1 MCFGAI
7 AAIKV
12 LIQMKSSII
21 FTTNNVADA
30 RSIEESI
37 RTGGIVLI
45 MNPFMEGEKCLSMT
59 HAQNGLK
66 GNGKYLPEKISINTR
81 QSKTLFVYTYSGF
94 YFYILNQ
101 KHKIV
106 L

>member
-7 AAIKV
+7 DAIKV

-21 FTTNNVADA
+21 FTMNNVADA
-30 RSIEESI
+30 RSIEESM

-45 MNPFMEGEKCLSMT
+45 MNPFMEDEKCLSMT

-81 QSKTLFVYTYSGF
+81 QFKMNLPRFSGQWHL
-94 YFYILNQ
+94 LNQ
-101 KHKIV
+101 LKHLV
-106 L
+106 V